1 MMDSKKT
8 EKFDGQKLGLFIFE
22 CVMAI
27 VYVALS
33 IVLLFTSFFN
43 RSVPEGLRIGVG
55 IVIGLY
61 GLFRVYRAYV
71 KITQRYE

>member
-1 MMDSKKT
+1 MEDSKKI
-8 EKFDGQKLGLFIFE
+8 KKNNVQQLALFVFE
-22 CVMAI
+22 SVMAF

-33 IVLLFTSFFN
+33 IILLFTPFFN

-55 IVIGLY
+55 IVVGFY

-71 KITQRYE
+71 KITQKNE

>member
-1 MMDSKKT
+1 MDLKKT

-22 CVMAI
+22 CFMAI

-43 RSVPEGLRIGVG
+43 HSVPEGLRIGVG

-71 KITQRYE
+71 KITQKYE

>member
-1 MMDSKKT
+1 MEFNERKR
-8 EKFDGQKLGLFIFE
+8 FDGQKLGLFIFE
-22 CVMAI
+22 SIMAV

-61 GLFRVYRAYV
+61 GLFRVYRAYI
-71 KITQRYE
+71 KITQKYE